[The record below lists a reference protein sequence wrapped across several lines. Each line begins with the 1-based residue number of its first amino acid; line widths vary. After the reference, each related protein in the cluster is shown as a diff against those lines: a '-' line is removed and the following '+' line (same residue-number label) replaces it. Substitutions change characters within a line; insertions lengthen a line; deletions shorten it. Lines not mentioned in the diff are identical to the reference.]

1 MKEGSIVFNNELGRG
16 IVEKISPSGSLV
28 RVRFKNYSTQVV
40 LRSSIRLIK

>member
-28 RVRFKNYSTQVV
+28 RVRFKHFTTQVV
-40 LRSSIRLIK
+40 LRSSIRLIQ